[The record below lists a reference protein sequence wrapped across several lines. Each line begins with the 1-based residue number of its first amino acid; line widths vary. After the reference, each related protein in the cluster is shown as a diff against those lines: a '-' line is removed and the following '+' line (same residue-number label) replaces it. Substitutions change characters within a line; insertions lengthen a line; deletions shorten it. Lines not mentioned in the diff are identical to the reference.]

1 MSTEPLNPNMRI
13 RIQTEIQATGAG
25 FLIMILMKLIIIL
38 PPCSLNSA
46 IVGKVRGPNNGP
58 HKGTLV
64 TVLVPQIKL
73 NAVKS
78 IYKRFAFSIYS
89 QQNIKPADKNTTVQ
103 TVTSMRAGR
112 MKPARWRYCSNRL
125 IPH

>member
-1 MSTEPLNPNMRI
+1 MTTEPLNPNMRI

-46 IVGKVRGPNNGP
+46 IVGKARGPNNGP

-78 IYKRFAFSIYS
+78 IY
-89 QQNIKPADKNTTVQ
+89 
-103 TVTSMRAGR
+103 
-112 MKPARWRYCSNRL
+112 
-125 IPH
+125 